1 MIEMVEWIAEAC
13 SSFSVN
19 YVANGAVA
27 FLAWQTV
34 LYRKE
39 SAFSCKFPTC
49 SQILIPSHPFR
60 LCIVS
65 CPFFFRH
72 NQTAPNMERQRALN
86 TTILV
91 FKFVCVC
98 VCSRGKSGTDVWVC
112 LVDWLVDYSALCTLE
127 LRVNAD
133 LISFLYVPLVY
144 HMRFRFYCCYWPRMC
159 ECEHVMEFI
168 CNIPVKE
175 ARKIA
180 LFQIRLRTY
189 WKSTAC
195 APIAG
200 YIYKYV

>member
-98 VCSRGKSGTDVWVC
+98 VRE
-112 LVDWLVDYSALCTLE
+112 A
-127 LRVNAD
+127 RVE
-133 LISFLYVPLVY
+133 P
-144 HMRFRFYCCYWPRMC
+144 MC
-159 ECEHVMEFI
+159 ECVWWTGWLTTRRCVH
-168 CNIPVKE
+168 
-175 ARKIA
+175 
-180 LFQIRLRTY
+180 
-189 WKSTAC
+189 
-195 APIAG
+195 
-200 YIYKYV
+200 

>member
-1 MIEMVEWIAEAC
+1 MANDWNGWMDCRSMLIVFRKLCCEWC
-13 SSFSVN
+13 SGILGM
-19 YVANGAVA
+19 ANRT
-27 FLAWQTV
+27 LP
-34 LYRKE
+34 
-39 SAFSCKFPTC
+39 SAFSCKFSTC
-49 SQILIPSHPFR
+49 SQILITSHPFR

-98 VCSRGKSGTDVWVC
+98 SRGKSGIDVWVC
-112 LVDWLVDYSALCTLE
+112 LVDWLVDYLALCTLE

-144 HMRFRFYCCYWPRMC
+144 QMRFRFYCCYWPRMC

-180 LFQIRLRTY
+180 LFRIRLRTY

-200 YIYKYV
+200 YI